1 LRAESGA
8 VLEPLGVLHGADARR
23 AVAAG
28 LARWL
33 AGGPN
38 AFLLVRDPREAA
50 APVSVTSAPSDWAGA
65 LDRLS
70 VPLQPWA
77 SLPAGPLVM
86 GILNVTPDSFSDGG
100 RHFGHERAIA
110 AGRAMA
116 ASGAQIVDVGGES
129 TRPGAA
135 DVFPD
140 DEQARVLP
148 VAAALAAE
156 GIAVSIDTRN
166 AATMDAA
173 LDAGARIVNDV
184 SGLAHDPAASA
195 IVARRRCPV
204 ILMHMRGTPETMDEH
219 ATYGDVA
226 IEVADELAARLRQA
240 EAAGIA
246 SGQVALDPGIGFA
259 KTARQ
264 SAALLDRLPLLAGL
278 GRPLLVGLSRKR
290 FVGALAGEV
299 APAGRDPGSIT
310 GALHALGRGAAIIRV
325 HDVAGTVQALKV
337 WQGLG
342 A

>member
-1 LRAESGA
+1 M
-8 VLEPLGVLHGADARR
+8 LEPLGILHGADARR
-23 AVAAG
+23 AVSAG

-77 SLPAGPLVM
+77 SLPPGPLVM

-140 DEQARVLP
+140 EEQARVLP
-148 VAAALAAE
+148 VVAALAAE
-156 GIAVSIDTRN
+156 GIAISIDTRN

-184 SGLAHDPAASA
+184 SGLAHDPAASV

-226 IEVADELAARLRQA
+226 IEVADELAVRLRQA